1 MINEYLQQ
9 RTPRERLLLI
19 IMAALVVV
27 MLVYTLIIEPVMQ
40 SKAELEDVVSRS
52 RDTYNSIR
60 SASAEAR
67 TLRGGDSTNTKS
79 PRRAAQG
86 LIGQIE
92 QSVRKKGLAEQLKRI
107 QPSGKTDIGVWFEK
121 ARFDILVAWL
131 AEMEHQY
138 GLQVKTLEIERTES
152 GIVNA
157 RVVLG
162 T

>member
-1 MINEYLQQ
+1 MIHEYWQQ
-9 RTPRERLLLI
+9 RTARERMLLSIMGGLVGLLL
-19 IMAALVVV
+19 L
-27 MLVYTLIIEPVMQ
+27 YSLIIEPVVQ
-40 SKAELEDVVSRS
+40 SRAELEDVVARS

-67 TLRGGDSTNTKS
+67 KLRGGGASGGL
-79 PRRAAQG
+79 PGREAQG

-92 QSVRKKGLAEQLKRI
+92 QSARAKGLADKLQRI
-107 QPSGKTDIGVWFEK
+107 QPSGKTDIGIWFEK
-121 ARFDILVAWL
+121 SRFDTLLAWL
-131 AEMEHQY
+131 TEMEQQY

-162 T
+162 S